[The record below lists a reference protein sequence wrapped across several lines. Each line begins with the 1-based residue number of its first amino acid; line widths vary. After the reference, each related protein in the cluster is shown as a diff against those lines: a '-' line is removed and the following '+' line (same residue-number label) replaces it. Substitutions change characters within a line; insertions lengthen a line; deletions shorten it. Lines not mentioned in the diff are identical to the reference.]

1 MQTGVLAKALPTRA
15 RWHSLVKEQRFKVL
29 CPLGHPRGVL
39 QQRWGAGL
47 PSCVYLWWPMSR
59 SVVALCV
66 RDAEEGQRERSWAL
80 AALCSE
86 LITEGKAHSVQGLL
100 TTLSRCRK

>member
-1 MQTGVLAKALPTRA
+1 M
-15 RWHSLVKEQRFKVL
+15 VKEQWFKVL

-47 PSCVYLWWPMSR
+47 PSCVYLWWPVSSR
-59 SVVALCV
+59 AVALCV
-66 RDAEEGQRERSWAL
+66 RDAEVGQMGRSSAL

-86 LITEGKAHSVQGLL
+86 FTTKGMALQELL